1 MMQALVQDTEADRGS
16 RAAAAAPQR
25 LCIATRKTRPVGE
38 LVRFVAGPDGAVV
51 PDIKRRL
58 PGRGVWVTA
67 RRRIV
72 EEAVRR
78 RAFGR
83 GLKADVKASTDLP
96 DELDRLLEHSAL
108 NSLSIT
114 HKAGLVIQGFGKVEA
129 AAATAPVV

>member
-1 MMQALVQDTEADRGS
+1 MQAPAEDTATDRGI
-16 RAAAAAPQR
+16 RAAAVVTER
-25 LCIATRKTRPVGE
+25 LCVATRKVRPVGE
-38 LVRFVAGPDGAVV
+38 LIRFVAGPDGVMVA
-51 PDIKRRL
+51 DLKRRL

-67 RRRIV
+67 RRRVV